1 MDWQVGFALFLS
13 AFCIV
18 APTLLYVG
26 LVRGLE
32 RLRDDPFVE
41 QVLLQMDEY
50 EGETGRG
57 SGDRK
62 GNGRSN
68 RGAWRAFAPSLPGSD
83 ADGGDRRDG
92 RAGGGG
98 PTCSRCGA
106 PNPEYTRFCGVCLA
120 KITK

>member
-1 MDWQVGFALFLS
+1 MDWQVGFALLLS
-13 AFCIV
+13 GFCVV

-26 LVRGLE
+26 LVRGLD

-50 EGETGRG
+50 EQG
-57 SGDRK
+57 SKPGD
-62 GNGRSN
+62 GNGNARST

-83 ADGGDRRDG
+83 AEQANGRDG
-92 RAGGGG
+92 RAVGGG
-98 PTCSRCGA
+98 PRCSRCGA

>member
-1 MDWQVGFALFLS
+1 MEWQVGFALLLS
-13 AFCIV
+13 AFCVV

-41 QVLLQMDEY
+41 QVLLQMDEA
-50 EGETGRG
+50 ESG
-57 SGDRK
+57 SGAEGGPK
-62 GNGRSN
+62 G
-68 RGAWRAFAPSLPGSD
+68 GAWRAFAPSLPGSD
-83 ADGGDRRDG
+83 ADRTNGRDG
-92 RAGGGG
+92 RAVGDG